1 MNYYIITE
9 TTWAEIHLLQM
20 LFLIKY
26 KVDIFI
32 SILKALKLYIVNSAF
47 YFIFAIV
54 TVKNDGKFSKHIIYE
69 NRPYCNVC
77 IRPRRC
83 KGFLRT
89 IFRGKAQCRLP

>member
-1 MNYYIITE
+1 MVDSIRFVMLKCG
-9 TTWAEIHLLQM
+9 TWAEIHLLQV

-54 TVKNDGKFSKHIIYE
+54 TVEK
-69 NRPYCNVC
+69 R
-77 IRPRRC
+77 
-83 KGFLRT
+83 
-89 IFRGKAQCRLP
+89 